1 MMKNIL
7 KTVAVLIA
15 VFALFLSANAAFA
28 ANQFG
33 TNQPVLKSK
42 LNSGSCY
49 NNNLCWGV
57 TTSNVNP
64 GDTIGLQVWFYNP
77 TNVTANNVKIRV
89 TPMTTGNGT
98 THTFTAYLSAS
109 NFDTLT
115 GSTTVYT
122 TAATSFSLS
131 SVTSGTTN
139 QVYVYND
146 LGGANG
152 SSDATTQ
159 IIDGSS
165 LETGIVIGDL
175 APDCAGDGGCHQ
187 GALVLQMKAAGAQT
201 QNTCSV
207 SNFTSSPSSVSSGSP
222 VTLSWSGT
230 NLSGGYISGPNLNST
245 YTTGSS
251 GSYVVYP
258 TVSGSYVFTPT
269 CSNGGSAS
277 SSNTYVS
284 VNTVQQ
290 NYCSISYFNTTPTS
304 VSYGSSSNVQWAT
317 TGCTSVYVSGP
328 GVTSSNMSGSISTGA
343 LYNYSTYTITAYGG
357 IGGTQTQSA
366 YVTVNNN
373 NQNSCYISSITATPT
388 YVTTGSPVVIS
399 WTAPGAS
406 YGYLSGPGL
415 SSTYVSGAY
424 GSYTVYPTVSSSY
437 TLSLNCSGGYSN
449 NLYQS
454 VYVTVNGNGQYQC
467 NDGIDN
473 DGDGRIDLNDPG
485 CSNMYDTD
493 EYNYATTSV
502 TTMSATG
509 VFSTSAKLNAV
520 FSNSGGYSSTGYF
533 EWGTTSSLGNTTEN
547 IVLGTA
553 TSNNFWTTL
562 VGLQGSRTYYYRAVA
577 TNSQGTF
584 RGDILNFTTST
595 TPTTPVTPTVVTVV
609 SGTGS
614 GSNLVQLSST
624 PRFANVCVGDIV
636 DYTIKYKNISGKSL
650 DNMVIQVLLSQDV
663 EYRNSSAGIY
673 NSADNT
679 ITLPLGTLVKN
690 QEGEFYVTG
699 VVLKSAADRDLVVA
713 TATAAFTNPS
723 NKAQETA
730 TAYGLVNTS
739 SCPNNS
745 NLAGLALFSGD
756 FWPTTLV
763 GWLLLLLL
771 ILVLIYL
778 ASRIYRERVY
788 RKRAV
793 GAPHY
798 EDMDVPTYNGGH

>member
-1 MMKNIL
+1 M
-7 KTVAVLIA
+7 
-15 VFALFLSANAAFA
+15 LFVSAGNVFA
-28 ANQFG
+28 ANQFSSL
-33 TNQPVLKSK
+33 TPILRSK
-42 LNSGSCY
+42 INSGSGY
-49 NNNLCWGV
+49 NNTLNWS
-57 TTSNVNP
+57 TATSGVNP
-64 GDTIGLQVWFYNP
+64 GDTVALTVFLYNANQVP
-77 TNVTANNVKIRV
+77 ANNVTVTV
-89 TPMTTGNGT
+89 TPTSTGSGTVHTFSAQISAPGFDTAYGT
-98 THTFTAYLSAS
+98 TTVTTTQPTTLSLIGMNGSS
-109 NFDTLT
+109 ND
-115 GSTTVYT
+115 V
-122 TAATSFSLS
+122 AIWR
-131 SVTSGTTN
+131 
-139 QVYVYND
+139 D
-146 LGGANG
+146 LGGVNS
-152 SSDATTQ
+152 SSDATVSYVN
-159 IIDGSS
+159 GSGISSGLSIGS
-165 LETGIVIGDL
+165 LAT
-175 APDCAGDGGCHQ
+175 DCAGDWGCHQ
-187 GALVLQMKAAGAQT
+187 GALVLHMKAADTVAQ
-201 QNTCSV
+201 TCSV

-230 NLSGGYISGPNLNST
+230 NLSGGYISGPNLTST

-277 SSNTYVS
+277 SLNTYVS

-290 NYCSISYFNTTPTS
+290 NYCSISYFNTTPTT

-328 GVTSSNMSGSISTGA
+328 GVSSSNYSGSISTGA

-366 YVTVNNN
+366 YVSVNNN
-373 NQNSCYISSITATPT
+373 QNNSCYISSLTATPT
-388 YVTTGSPVVIS
+388 YVTSGSPVVIS
-399 WTAPGAS
+399 WAAPGAS

-485 CSNMYDTD
+485 CSSMYDTD

-584 RGDILNFTTST
+584 RGDILNFTTSA

-771 ILVLIYL
+771 ILILIYL

-788 RKRAV
+788 RKRTV